1 LVVVAWSAW
10 AWEGSKNKSA
20 ARSGVM
26 AWARLA
32 GTRTGQSTMGPNVLS
47 LLWIICLFYEFAKT
61 YINLKVLQNYTNT
74 TV

>member
-1 LVVVAWSAW
+1 
-10 AWEGSKNKSA
+10 
-20 ARSGVM
+20 M